1 MSVQLVEVM
10 SILTVVSKLPTYTV
24 LLISSILLGSTLVNG
39 GGVGRGAGIV
49 RVVANYN
56 KRKVKVRKLN
66 LKQNRIW
73 RKTKSLAHFRRKNK
87 VKPSWMQSRMVDN

>member
-1 MSVQLVEVM
+1 M

-49 RVVANYN
+49 RVVAN
-56 KRKVKVRKLN
+56 
-66 LKQNRIW
+66 
-73 RKTKSLAHFRRKNK
+73 
-87 VKPSWMQSRMVDN
+87 